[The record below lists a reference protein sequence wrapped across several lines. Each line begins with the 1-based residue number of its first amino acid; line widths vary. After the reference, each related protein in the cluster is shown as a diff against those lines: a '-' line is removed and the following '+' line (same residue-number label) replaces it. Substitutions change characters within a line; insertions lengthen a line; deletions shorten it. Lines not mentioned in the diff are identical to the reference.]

1 MGVCLEKEKVIQVD
15 TKDLPALLL
24 VDEVQEKT
32 EEIQESKIEL
42 DDNNEHLETEI
53 DAQSTDSDIITEPQI
68 PKPLKPSIITVV
80 DDEIEEILNKEF
92 D

>member
-1 MGVCLEKEKVIQVD
+1 
-15 TKDLPALLL
+15 
-24 VDEVQEKT
+24 
-32 EEIQESKIEL
+32 
-42 DDNNEHLETEI
+42 LETE
-53 DAQSTDSDIITEPQI
+53 DDVESTDSDIITEPQI